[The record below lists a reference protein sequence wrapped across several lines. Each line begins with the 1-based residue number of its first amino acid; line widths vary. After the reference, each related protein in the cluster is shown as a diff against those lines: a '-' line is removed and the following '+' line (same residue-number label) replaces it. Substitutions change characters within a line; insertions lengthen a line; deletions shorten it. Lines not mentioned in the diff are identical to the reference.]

1 MNITVRR
8 RLNVAITVMVGAI
21 LVLAFAV
28 YDASLY
34 QEPFFTG
41 WVLLAVMGFL
51 ALFNLRKKITVLP
64 LGSASTWAQL
74 HIYAG
79 WLVILLFAEHIGWR
93 LPDGVLEFTITVLFA
108 IIVVSGIV
116 GLMMSRILP
125 PRLTRR
131 GEEVIFERIPAF
143 IAELRNEAEDLV
155 LESAQETRSSTI
167 SDFYLRHLS
176 GFFSGPR
183 NHLHHLFA
191 SRRPEFRLMND
202 IDNLQRY
209 LNSREN
215 EYADRLRHLVNKKD
229 DLDFYYALSLAL
241 KAWLLV
247 HVPLTYSL
255 LILVVLH
262 LVVVY
267 AFGGGMS

>member
-1 MNITVRR
+1 MNLTVRR
-8 RLNVAITVMVGAI
+8 RFNIAITVMVGAI

-34 QEPFFTG
+34 QGSFLTG

-51 ALFNLRKKITVLP
+51 VLYNLRKKITVLP

-79 WLVILLFAEHIGWR
+79 WLVILLFVEHVGWR
-93 LPDGVLEFTITVLFA
+93 LPNGGLEITLYVLFTIVVL
-108 IIVVSGIV
+108 SGIV
-116 GLMMSRILP
+116 GLMLSRILP

-143 IAELRNEAEDLV
+143 IAELRDEAENLV
-155 LESAQETRSSTI
+155 LESARETNSSTI

-176 GFFSGPR
+176 RFFSGPR
-183 NHLHHLFA
+183 NRLRHLFA
-191 SRRPEFRLMND
+191 SRRSRFQLMNE
-202 IDNLQRY
+202 INNMQRY
-209 LNSREN
+209 LNSRES
-215 EYADRLRHLVNKKD
+215 EYADRLRDLVNKKD
-229 DLDFYYALSLAL
+229 ELDFHYALNLAL
-241 KAWLLV
+241 KAWLLI
-247 HVPLTYSL
+247 HVPITYSL
-255 LILVVLH
+255 LILAMLH

-267 AFGGGMS
+267 AFGGGVS

>member
-1 MNITVRR
+1 MNITARR
-8 RLNVAITVMVGAI
+8 RLNIAITVMVGAI
-21 LVLAFAV
+21 FILAFAV

-34 QEPFFTG
+34 QGSFFTG
-41 WVLLAVMGFL
+41 WVLLAVMVFL

-79 WLVILLFAEHIGWR
+79 LLVILFFAEHVGWR
-93 LPDGVLEFTITVLFA
+93 LPNGGLEITLYVLFV
-108 IIVVSGIV
+108 IVVLSGII
-116 GLMMSRILP
+116 GLVLSRNLP

-143 IAELRNEAEDLV
+143 IAELRDEAEELV
-155 LESAQETRSSTI
+155 LESARDTNSSTI

-183 NHLHHLFA
+183 NRLRHLTA
-191 SRRPEFRLMND
+191 SGRARFRLLNEINNMA
-202 IDNLQRY
+202 RY
-209 LNSREN
+209 LNSRES
-215 EYADRLRHLVNKKD
+215 EYADRLRGLVNKKD
-229 DLDFYYALSLAL
+229 ELDFHYALNLAL
-241 KAWLLV
+241 KAWLMI
-247 HVPLTYSL
+247 HVPITYSL
-255 LILVVLH
+255 LILAALH

-267 AFGGGMS
+267 AFGGGVS

>member
-1 MNITVRR
+1 MNFTVRR
-8 RLNVAITVMVGAI
+8 RLNITITVMIGAI
-21 LVLAFAV
+21 LVLVFAV

-34 QEPFFTG
+34 QGPFFTG

-51 ALFNLRKKITVLP
+51 ALFHLRKKITVLP

-79 WLVILLFAEHIGWR
+79 WLVILLFAEHVGWR
-93 LPDGVLEFTITVLFA
+93 LPDGGLEITITVLFV
-108 IIVVSGIV
+108 IVVVSGIV
-116 GLMMSRILP
+116 GLMLSRILP

-155 LESAQETRSSTI
+155 LESARETNSSTI

-183 NHLHHLFA
+183 NRLRHLFA
-191 SRRPEFRLMND
+191 SGQARFWLMNE
-202 IDNLQRY
+202 IDNMQRY
-209 LNSREN
+209 LNNREN
-215 EYADRLRHLVNKKD
+215 EYADRLRDLVNKKD
-229 DLDFYYALSLAL
+229 EMDFHYALNLAL

-247 HVPLTYSL
+247 HVPITYSL
-255 LILVVLH
+255 LILAVLH

-267 AFGGGMS
+267 AFGGGVS

>member
-1 MNITVRR
+1 
-8 RLNVAITVMVGAI
+8 
-21 LVLAFAV
+21 
-28 YDASLY
+28 
-34 QEPFFTG
+34 
-41 WVLLAVMGFL
+41 
-51 ALFNLRKKITVLP
+51 
-64 LGSASTWAQL
+64 
-74 HIYAG
+74 
-79 WLVILLFAEHIGWR
+79 
-93 LPDGVLEFTITVLFA
+93 
-108 IIVVSGIV
+108 
-116 GLMMSRILP
+116 
-125 PRLTRR
+125 
-131 GEEVIFERIPAF
+131 
-143 IAELRNEAEDLV
+143 
-155 LESAQETRSSTI
+155 
-167 SDFYLRHLS
+167 
-176 GFFSGPR
+176 
-183 NHLHHLFA
+183 
-191 SRRPEFRLMND
+191 MND

>member
-1 MNITVRR
+1 MNFAVRR
-8 RLNVAITVMVGAI
+8 RLNIAITVMVGAI
-21 LVLAFAV
+21 LVLVFAV

-34 QEPFFTG
+34 RGPFFTG

-51 ALFNLRKKITVLP
+51 ALFHLRKKITVLP

-79 WLVILLFAEHIGWR
+79 WLVILLFAEHVGWR
-93 LPDGVLEFTITVLFA
+93 LPNGGLEITLFVLFTIVVL
-108 IIVVSGIV
+108 SGIV
-116 GLMMSRILP
+116 GLMLSRNLP

-143 IAELRNEAEDLV
+143 IAKLRDEVEDLV
-155 LESAQETRSSTI
+155 LESAQETNSSTI

-176 GFFSGPR
+176 RFFSGPR
-183 NHLHHLFA
+183 NRLLHLFA
-191 SRRPEFRLMND
+191 SERARFRLMNE
-202 IDNLQRY
+202 IDNMQRY
-209 LNSREN
+209 LNSRESD
-215 EYADRLRHLVNKKD
+215 YADRLRGLVNKKD
-229 DLDFYYALSLAL
+229 ELDFHYALNLTL
-241 KAWLLV
+241 KAWLMI

-255 LILVVLH
+255 LILAALH

-267 AFGGGMS
+267 AFGGGVS